1 MSNKTKL
8 AILGGEAVRTKP
20 FPPYNTIGEEEK
32 RAVNEVLDSGNL
44 SQFLGTWSE
53 DFYGGPR
60 VRKMEREWADYF
72 GVKHAISVNSN
83 TSGLYASLGAA
94 GIGPGDEVIVSP
106 YTMSASAVGVLIY
119 GATPVFADI
128 DPETYCISAETIEKV
143 LSPRTKAILV
153 VDIFGHPA
161 DFDAINSIAERHDLI
176 IIEDS
181 AQAPGAKYK
190 GRWAGTLADM
200 GVFSLNY
207 HKTIHSGEGG
217 VIVTDNDEL
226 ADRLCLIRNHAEAV
240 VKAKG
245 TQNLTNL
252 IGFNYRMT
260 EIEAAIAAEQL
271 KKLEDLTEPR
281 IEHANYLRERLGKI
295 EGLKPAIVQTDCRHV
310 FYILVAQFEKEQFG
324 ITREQFIE
332 AVKAEGV
339 PLGGGYVEPLYLQPI
354 YQQRAF
360 SGGANDP
367 RYEGSVSYEKGI
379 CPTAETMHFEKLFST
394 HLIHSD
400 LSHADVEDV
409 ANAIEKVAL
418 ECNTLKKS
426 AATL

>member
-1 MSNKTKL
+1 MKSTQL
-8 AILGGEAVRTKP
+8 AILGGEPVRKKP

-60 VRKMEREWADYF
+60 VRKLEREWADYF
-72 GVKHAISVNSN
+72 GARHAVSVNSN

-143 LSPRTKAILV
+143 LTTRTKAIIV

-161 DFDAINSIAERHDLI
+161 DFDAINLIAERHNLI

-181 AQAPGAKYK
+181 AQAPAAKYK
-190 GRWAGTLADM
+190 GRWAGCLADM

-217 VIVTDNDEL
+217 IIVTDDDEL
-226 ADRLCLIRNHAEAV
+226 ADRLSLIRNHAEAV

-245 TQNLTNL
+245 TKNLTNL

-260 EIEAAIAAEQL
+260 EIEAAIASEQL
-271 KKLEDLTEPR
+271 KKLEDLTVGR
-281 IEHANYLRERLGKI
+281 IEHANYLRERLGGI
-295 EGLKPAIVQTDCRHV
+295 EGLKPAAVQSDCRHV
-310 FYILVAQFEKEQFG
+310 FYILAVQFEKEQFG
-324 ITREQFIE
+324 ITREKFVE

-339 PLGGGYVEPLYLQPI
+339 PLGAGYVEPLYLQPI

-360 SGGANDP
+360 GGGANDP
-367 RYEGSVSYEKGI
+367 RYQGSVSYEKGI
-379 CPTAETMHFEKLFST
+379 CPVTETMHFEKLFST
-394 HLIHSD
+394 HLFHSG
-400 LSHADVEDV
+400 LSRADVEDV

-418 ECNTLKKS
+418 KTDDLRDV
-426 AATL
+426 